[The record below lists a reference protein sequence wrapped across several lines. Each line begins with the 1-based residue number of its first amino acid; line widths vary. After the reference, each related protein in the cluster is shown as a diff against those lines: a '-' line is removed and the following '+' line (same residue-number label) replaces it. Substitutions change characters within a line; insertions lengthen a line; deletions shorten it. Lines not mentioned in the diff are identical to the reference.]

1 MSSVDKIKWAMSLR
15 DPQYEALQYFDAISF
30 KIEYRTSSKAEAEEI
45 ASENCQAPHT
55 ISVDK
60 EFDFPSFCFDMTTG
74 IGKSRLMGACIYY
87 LYKTK
92 GYKHFFI
99 LAPGNTIYDKMRREA
114 VPGHPKYMFKGL
126 EAEMGRPKVYDG
138 ENYLSYPVRY
148 IQEEMVVE
156 KTSDIQIF
164 IFNISKI
171 FTRGDIE
178 FKFHKFNE
186 NLGGSFADVLRSF
199 DDLVICMD
207 EAHRYYAPASK
218 KAINYLNPVL
228 GLEYTATPKSTN
240 KNIIYHYGLEDGA
253 GKFLKIPVVM
263 GRTNTAGYSD
273 DDIEEMK
280 LKDGIKLH
288 ERRKSIVY
296 KYCIDNQLEQVKPIV
311 LIACKDTTHARKIKE
326 KIDSDAFFGGR
337 YVGKVIEI
345 DSSTS
350 GAETEENIQK
360 LLTIEKNTN
369 PIEIVLHV
377 YKLKEG
383 WDVNNLFTIIPLNAA
398 KSDILAL
405 QTIGRGLR
413 LPFGEITGIEELDT
427 LDIVAH
433 DHYREIVD
441 DIKNN
446 PVFKKRNLDEEDI
459 PNTKTVMV
467 EPAVENQ
474 QISLFDEALCE
485 SKVKSY
491 QDLNNENVVENLF
504 AEYQK
509 AFVKKVAPKKSE
521 SDSGQMS
528 IFDYFANDDEKE
540 TNDGTASDHKMTQ
553 TGMGTDAVDT
563 SFTVHQGDAS
573 LQIDLQKSSG
583 SKNVLPYAK
592 QEFIKKVEELKKV
605 AISVPK
611 IGISYSST
619 ITFKSFTVKR
629 NIMDFDVAASRIE
642 RYDAVNGRL
651 LQVLDADALI
661 VENPEN
667 MLAVSLLESIP
678 EFSSDDAEFILDV
691 VDQYLALIEG
701 TDEVKKKIVRRYA
714 TVIVEDLR
722 KQIYASKEESTE
734 FVFNVQKDLII
745 FKSFAKNM
753 KENGRLNFKKEVP
766 DKKNIKQYLFEGYKK
781 SYYAENAFDS
791 DDERRLSVVLEED
804 SEVIRFIKPPLNQLG
819 LFYKAAK
826 QYNPDFLVE
835 TADKKYMIEV
845 KAANQTDN
853 EDVQEKAKAA
863 IKWCECASQVD
874 ADGKQGCYDV
884 VIATNMIAVGMDV
897 DRLGLMSVVG
907 QPKQNS
913 EYIQATSRV
922 GRQHP
927 GIIFT
932 VYNPYRPRDLSNYEN
947 FVGFHSQMYRY
958 VEGTTAT
965 PFAARA
971 RDRVLHALVVSLLR
985 LQVETMADN
994 GGASNINDIS
1004 DEQIKDIKDKILE
1017 RVKIT
1022 APSSYVDTEKEM
1034 DEFINTWKNIAKD
1047 EKLYYFVPTIAD
1059 DKKRLLTYYGEYY
1072 GDKEKPTLS
1081 SMRDVEQSST
1091 VFYWEGV

>member
-1 MSSVDKIKWAMSLR
+1 
-15 DPQYEALQYFDAISF
+15 
-30 KIEYRTSSKAEAEEI
+30 
-45 ASENCQAPHT
+45 
-55 ISVDK
+55 
-60 EFDFPSFCFDMTTG
+60 
-74 IGKSRLMGACIYY
+74 
-87 LYKTK
+87 
-92 GYKHFFI
+92 
-99 LAPGNTIYDKMRREA
+99 
-114 VPGHPKYMFKGL
+114 
-126 EAEMGRPKVYDG
+126 
-138 ENYLSYPVRY
+138 
-148 IQEEMVVE
+148 
-156 KTSDIQIF
+156 
-164 IFNISKI
+164 
-171 FTRGDIE
+171 
-178 FKFHKFNE
+178 
-186 NLGGSFADVLRSF
+186 
-199 DDLVICMD
+199 
-207 EAHRYYAPASK
+207 
-218 KAINYLNPVL
+218 
-228 GLEYTATPKSTN
+228 
-240 KNIIYHYGLEDGA
+240 
-253 GKFLKIPVVM
+253 
-263 GRTNTAGYSD
+263 
-273 DDIEEMK
+273 MK

-509 AFVKKVAPKKSE
+509 AFVKKVAPKKS
-521 SDSGQMS
+521 DDNSGQMS
-528 IFDYFANDDEKE
+528 IFDFFENDNTEIQTEMQQTHPISGGVD
-540 TNDGTASDHKMTQ
+540 ASI
-553 TGMGTDAVDT
+553 
-563 SFTVHQGDAS
+563 TVPQGDAT
-573 LQIDLQKSSG
+573 LRIDLQKSSG
-583 SKNVLPYAK
+583 GKSVLPYAK

-619 ITFKSFTVKR
+619 ITFKTFTVKR

-642 RYDAVNGRL
+642 RYDTVNGKL

-678 EFSSDDAEFILDV
+678 EFSSDDAEFIIDV
-691 VDQYLALIEG
+691 VDQYLALING
-701 TDEVKKKIVRRYA
+701 TEEEKKKIVRRYA
-714 TVIVEDLR
+714 TVIIDDLKR
-722 KQIYASKEESTE
+722 QIYASKEESTE
-734 FVFNVQKDLII
+734 FVFNVQKDLIV
-745 FKSFAKNM
+745 FKSFVKNM
-753 KENGRLNFKKEVP
+753 KKNGRLNFKKEVP

-791 DDERRLSVVLEED
+791 DDEKRLSVVLEED

-874 ADGKQGCYDV
+874 ADGKTWEY
-884 VIATNMIAVGMDV
+884 
-897 DRLGLMSVVG
+897 RLVPGDKIVVG
-907 QPKQNS
+907 NTFKYVIGMAIPVIVD
-913 EYIQATSRV
+913 EEEMEAV
-922 GRQHP
+922 DGR
-927 GIIFT
+927 
-932 VYNPYRPRDLSNYEN
+932 Y
-947 FVGFHSQMYRY
+947 
-958 VEGTTAT
+958 
-965 PFAARA
+965 
-971 RDRVLHALVVSLLR
+971 
-985 LQVETMADN
+985 
-994 GGASNINDIS
+994 
-1004 DEQIKDIKDKILE
+1004 
-1017 RVKIT
+1017 
-1022 APSSYVDTEKEM
+1022 
-1034 DEFINTWKNIAKD
+1034 
-1047 EKLYYFVPTIAD
+1047 
-1059 DKKRLLTYYGEYY
+1059 KR
-1072 GDKEKPTLS
+1072 
-1081 SMRDVEQSST
+1081 
-1091 VFYWEGV
+1091 F

>member
-15 DPQYEALQYFDAISF
+15 DPQYEALKYFAAISS
-30 KIEYRTSSKAEAEEI
+30 KIEYRTSSKIDAEKI
-45 ASENCQAPHT
+45 ASENCQEPHT
-55 ISVDK
+55 IAVDK

-99 LAPGNTIYDKMRREA
+99 LAPGNTIYDKMRRES
-114 VPGHPKYMFKGL
+114 VLGHPKYMFKGL

-138 ENYLSYPVRY
+138 ENYLSYPVKY
-148 IQEEMVVE
+148 VQQELVVE
-156 KTSDIQIF
+156 KTSEIQIF

-171 FTRGDIE
+171 FTRGDLE

-186 NLGGSFADVLRSF
+186 NLGGSFAEVLRSF

-218 KAINYLNPVL
+218 VAINYLNPVL
-228 GLEYTATPKSTN
+228 GLEFTATPKNTN
-240 KNIIYHYGLEDGA
+240 KNIIYHYGLEEGA

-296 KYCIDNQLEQVKPIV
+296 KYCIENNLEQVKPIV
-311 LIACKDTTHARKIKE
+311 LVACKDTTHAKKIKE
-326 KIDSDAFFGGR
+326 KIDSDSFFGGR

-360 LLTIEKNTN
+360 LLTIEKNIN

-433 DHYREIVD
+433 DHYREIID
-441 DIKNN
+441 DIRNN

-459 PNTKTVMV
+459 PETKMVKV
-467 EPAVENQ
+467 EPVVENR
-474 QISLFDEALCE
+474 QISLFDEALRE
-485 SKVKSY
+485 SNVKSY
-491 QDLNNENVVENLF
+491 QDLNNAQSVESVF
-504 AEYQK
+504 AAYQK
-509 AFVKKVAPKKSE
+509 AFVKNNIIKKSE
-521 SDSGQMS
+521 DNSGQMS
-528 IFDYFANDDEKE
+528 IFDSLYNENKSVEMCDNTSSKSETSQISNPSDRAEKSLILQWDD
-540 TNDGTASDHKMTQ
+540 NVRQ
-553 TGMGTDAVDT
+553 V
-563 SFTVHQGDAS
+563 
-573 LQIDLQKSSG
+573 DLQKSSG
-583 SKNVLPYAK
+583 GKNVLPYAK
-592 QEFIKKVEELKKV
+592 QEFIKKVEELKRV

-619 ITFKSFTVKR
+619 IKFKPFEVKR
-629 NIMDFDVAASRIE
+629 NIIDFDVAVSRIE
-642 RYDAVNGRL
+642 RYDTINGKL

-661 VENPEN
+661 VDNPEN

-678 EFSSDDAEFILDV
+678 EFSSDDAEFIIDV
-691 VDQYLALIEG
+691 VKRYLALIGG
-701 TDEVKKKIVRRYA
+701 TDEEKKKIVRRYA
-714 TVIVEDLR
+714 TVMIEDLK
-722 KQIYASKEESTE
+722 KQIYASKEENTE
-734 FVFNVQKDLII
+734 FVFNVQQALIV
-745 FKSFAKNM
+745 FGTFVKNM

-766 DKKNIKQYLFEGYKK
+766 DKKNIKQYLFEGFKK

-804 SEVIRFIKPPLNQLG
+804 SEVIRYIKPPLNQLG

-835 TADKKYMIEV
+835 TANKKYMIEV
-845 KAANQTDN
+845 KAVNQTDN
-853 EDVQEKAKAA
+853 EEVQEKARAA

-874 ADGKQGCYDV
+874 ADGKTWEY
-884 VIATNMIAVGMDV
+884 
-897 DRLGLMSVVG
+897 RLV
-907 QPKQNS
+907 
-913 EYIQATSRV
+913 
-922 GRQHP
+922 P
-927 GIIFT
+927 G
-932 VYNPYRPRDLSNYEN
+932 
-947 FVGFHSQMYRY
+947 
-958 VEGTTAT
+958 
-965 PFAARA
+965 
-971 RDRVLHALVVSLLR
+971 
-985 LQVETMADN
+985 
-994 GGASNINDIS
+994 
-1004 DEQIKDIKDKILE
+1004 DKIAIGNTFKYVIGMAVPV
-1017 RVKIT
+1017 VK
-1022 APSSYVDTEKEM
+1022 D
-1034 DEFINTWKNIAKD
+1034 
-1047 EKLYYFVPTIAD
+1047 
-1059 DKKRLLTYYGEYY
+1059 
-1072 GDKEKPTLS
+1072 
-1081 SMRDVEQSST
+1081 
-1091 VFYWEGV
+1091 